1 MQVKRHLKTYTQTIK
16 ADKKGKKCSNN
27 NTPNV
32 RSAPSMACIYI
43 KAIKEQNVH
52 YSFAR
57 VLSKVRHPFI
67 HCWIE
72 RLKFKSAFPYDALTK
87 II

>member
-1 MQVKRHLKTYTQTIK
+1 MK

-27 NTPNV
+27 NTPSV
-32 RSAPSMACIYI
+32 RSAPSMACKYI
-43 KAIKEQNVH
+43 EAFKEQDVH

-57 VLSKVRHPFI
+57 MLSKGIHNIKVRLPFI
-67 HCWIE
+67 HCCIE
-72 RLKFKSAFPYDALTK
+72 RLKFKSAFPCDALTK